1 MPFHIFDQSK
11 IYYEV
16 HGKGKPILFLHGWN
30 ESMESFKHNLLKR
43 FGTGYCFILL
53 DLPGCGRSEKMR
65 LSFDQLSEM
74 IDTLLDRLRIEKV
87 VVIGYCM
94 GGIIGLDYTLKN
106 QEKVKQL
113 FLLETFIDFPHILL
127 PLLIK
132 KINYKILKLFLLN
145 RAGFYI
151 TKKAIFLKG
160 YNYREEYFRILKG
173 SDLYVSIEYIE
184 LMWSYS
190 KIDHYKKMNKMMTN
204 TIIISGEH
212 TNKAYVKMMKK
223 IKKSIPNSIF
233 FHLEKT
239 GHFPIEE
246 NSDGLINAI
255 RTFIHKT
262 DYNMDLIHTHLPK
275 AGLM

>member
-1 MPFHIFDQSK
+1 MPFHIFNQSK
-11 IYYEV
+11 IHYEV
-16 HGKGKPILFLHGWN
+16 HGRGQPILFLHGWN

-43 FGTGYCFILL
+43 FGTGYCLILL
-53 DLPGCGRSEKMR
+53 DLPGCGKSEKIR
-65 LSFDQLSEM
+65 LSFDQLSEL
-74 IDTLLDRLRIEKV
+74 IDTLLNKLKIGKV

-94 GGIIGLDYTLKN
+94 GGIIGLDYALKR

-160 YNYREEYFRILKG
+160 YKYREEYFRILKN
-173 SDLYVSIEYIE
+173 SDLCVSIEYIE
-184 LMWSYS
+184 LMWNYS
-190 KIDHYKKMNKMMTN
+190 KIDHYKKMNQMMTN

-212 TNKAYVKMMKK
+212 ANKTYVKMMKK
-223 IKKSIPNSIF
+223 IKKNIPNSIF

-255 RTFIHKT
+255 RTFIYKT
-262 DYNMDLIHTHLPK
+262 
-275 AGLM
+275 